1 MQVKEMTVEQLKAL
15 IRETV
20 AETLEEFL
28 DDPDR
33 GLEVREEVK
42 QQLIESRKRSEAGER
57 SIPLEEVVKK
67 LGLHNGVFD

>member
-42 QQLIESRKRSEAGER
+42 QQLLEIQKRRQAGVCRVLAEKVA
-57 SIPLEEVVKK
+57 EK
-67 LGLHNGVFD
+67 LGLN

>member
-42 QQLIESRKRSEAGER
+42 QRLIESRKRSEEGER
-57 SIPLEEVVKK
+57 TISLEEVVKK
-67 LGLHNGVFD
+67 LGLN

>member
-1 MQVKEMTVEQLKAL
+1 MTVEQLKAL

-42 QQLIESRKRSEAGER
+42 QRLIESRKRSEEGER
-57 SIPLEEVVKK
+57 TISLEEVIKK
-67 LGLHNGVFD
+67 LGLN